1 MPSIRQLQ
9 YLVTLSEELHFRRAA
24 ERVHVTQPTL
34 SMQIQQ
40 LEKRLKVAL
49 VERGSANVTLTPL
62 GREIAARARTVLAE
76 VNDIIDLATSSQHGL
91 HGTIRLGVAPTLG
104 PYLLP
109 HIVPQLHTGH
119 PDLRLYVRED
129 KPSELQAQLQSGAF
143 DLIISPLPI
152 NHAELEVEKV
162 FREPLL
168 IVAAHDHPLALRK
181 KVAPG
186 DLKGINILTIEK
198 GHHLHEQVRR
208 ICDEFGANLLRDYEG
223 TSLDTLRLMVGMGV
237 GVAFL
242 PALYVR
248 SEIGDR
254 GEVATLAIKAASL
267 HRQVGVAWRKRSV
280 HAEKFAEVAELIR
293 QTASERLREVTVI
306 R

>member
-24 ERVHVTQPTL
+24 ERVNVTQPTL

-40 LEKRLKVAL
+40 LEKRLKVSL
-49 VERGSANVTLTPL
+49 VERGSGSVTLTPL
-62 GREIAARARTVLAE
+62 GREVAERARRVLAE
-76 VNDIIDLATSSQHGL
+76 VKDIVDLATSSQHGL
-91 HGTIRLGVAPTLG
+91 HGTVRLGVAPTLG

-109 HIVPQLHTGH
+109 HIVPELHASH

-129 KPSELQAQLQSGAF
+129 KPGELQAQLQSGTF

-152 NHAELEVEKV
+152 NQADLEVERM

-168 IVAAHDHPLALRK
+168 IVAAHDHPLARK
-181 KVAPG
+181 KKIAPD
-186 DLKGINILTIEK
+186 DLKGVNILTIEK

-208 ICDEFGANLLRDYEG
+208 ICDEFGAIPMRDYEG

-248 SEIGDR
+248 SEIGNR
-254 GEVATLAIKAASL
+254 EEVATLAVQTPSL
-267 HRQVGVAWRKRSV
+267 HRQVGIAWRKRSV
-280 HAEKFAEVAELIR
+280 HADKFSEVAELIR
-293 QTASERLREVTVI
+293 KTASHKLREVTVI

>member
-1 MPSIRQLQ
+1 MPSFRQLQ

-24 ERVHVTQPTL
+24 ERVNVTQPTL

-40 LEKRLKVAL
+40 LEKRLGVAL
-49 VERGSANVTLTPL
+49 VERGSAGVTLTPL
-62 GREIAARARTVLAE
+62 GREIADRARRVLGE
-76 VNDIIDLATSSQHGL
+76 VQDIVDLATSSQHGL
-91 HGTIRLGVAPTLG
+91 HGTVRLGVPSTLG

-109 HIVPQLHTGH
+109 HIVPELHSSY
-119 PDLRLYVRED
+119 PDLKLYVKEE
-129 KPSELQAQLQSGAF
+129 KPSELQAQLQSGMY

-152 NHAELEVEKV
+152 KHSELDVERV

-168 IVAAHDHPLALRK
+168 IVTAHDHALARMQK
-181 KVAPG
+181 IERG
-186 DLKGINILTIEK
+186 DLKGVNILAIEK
-198 GHHLHEQVRR
+198 GYHLHEQVRD
-208 ICDEFGANLLRDYEG
+208 ICEEFGANLMRDYEG

-248 SEIGDR
+248 SEIGSR
-254 GEVATLAIKAASL
+254 GEVAVLKIKAPSL
-267 HRQVGVAWRKRSV
+267 HRQIGVAWRKRSV
-280 HAEKFAEVAELIR
+280 HAEQFAEVSELIR
-293 QTASERLREVTVI
+293 DIASRKLPEVTVI

>member
-9 YLVTLSEELHFRRAA
+9 YLVALSEELHFRRAA
-24 ERVHVTQPTL
+24 ERVNVTQPTL

-40 LEKRLKVAL
+40 LEKRLGVSL
-49 VERGSANVTLTPL
+49 VERGSAGVTLTPL
-62 GREIAARARTVLAE
+62 GREIADRARRVLGE
-76 VNDIIDLATSSQHGL
+76 VQDIVDLATSSQHGL
-91 HGTIRLGVAPTLG
+91 HGTVRLGVPSTLG

-109 HIVPQLHTGH
+109 HIVPELHSSYPG
-119 PDLRLYVRED
+119 LKLYVKED
-129 KPSELQAQLQSGAF
+129 KPSELQAQLQSGVY

-152 NHAELEVEKV
+152 KHSELDVERV

-168 IVAAHDHPLALRK
+168 IVTAHDHPLARMQK
-181 KVAPG
+181 IERG
-186 DLKGINILTIEK
+186 DLKGANILAIEK
-198 GHHLHEQVRR
+198 GYHLHDQVRS
-208 ICDEFGANLLRDYEG
+208 ICDEFGANLMRDYEG

-248 SEIGDR
+248 SEIGSR
-254 GEVATLAIKAASL
+254 GEVAVLKIKAPSL
-267 HRQVGVAWRKRSV
+267 HRQIGVAWRKRSV
-280 HAEKFAEVAELIR
+280 HAEQFAEVSELIR
-293 QTASERLREVTVI
+293 DIAARKLPEVTVI